1 MLNWRGELKDST
13 RGNEEYAVFNK
24 RIVKTSK
31 TVIGVR
37 MPDLRKLAKK
47 VAKEIDGFE
56 EMQSFLHDINPEIFE
71 EVMLSGLVLNAVK
84 LSPAEHIALT
94 HEYLKPVDSWA
105 EIDVFVEKK
114 PKYAT
119 ADYWNFAREMAQAD
133 KEFYVRY
140 GVISFMSNFL
150 DDEHLQDVFA
160 ALRNLGNDA
169 YYVKMAAAWLYAEAA
184 VNFYDQ
190 VIAEL
195 SKPGIDPW
203 TRRKAYQ
210 KMLESY
216 RITDMQKRE
225 IREMRKA
232 ECIKLI

>member
-1 MLNWRGELKDST
+1 MLDWRRELLDLT
-13 RGNEEYAVFNK
+13 QGNEEYATFNK

-47 VAKEIDGFE
+47 VAKETDSFG
-56 EMQSFLHDINPEIFE
+56 EMQSFLHDINPAIFE

-84 LSPAEHIALT
+84 LLPAEHIALT
-94 HEYLKPVDSWA
+94 REYLKPIDSWA

-119 ADYWNFAREMAQAD
+119 AEYWDFAREMAQSD
-133 KEFYVRY
+133 KEFYARY

-150 DDEHLQDVFA
+150 DNEHLQDVFA
-160 ALRNLGNDA
+160 ALRALGDDA
-169 YYVKMAAAWLYAEAA
+169 YYVKMAAAWLYAETA

-190 VIAEL
+190 TIAEL
-195 SKPGIDPW
+195 AKPEIDPW

-216 RITDMQKRE
+216 RITDEHKDE
-225 IREMRKA
+225 IRRLRSNEKH
-232 ECIKLI
+232 

>member
-1 MLNWRGELKDST
+1 MLDWRTELSELI
-13 RGNEEYAVFNK
+13 RGNEEYATFNK
-24 RIVKTSK
+24 RIVKTSR

-47 VAKEIDGFE
+47 VAKEIDGFG
-56 EMQSFLHDINPEIFE
+56 EMQNFLRGVNPEVFE

-84 LSPAEHIALT
+84 LSSAEHIALT
-94 HEYLKPVDSWA
+94 REYLEPVDSWA

-119 ADYWNFAREMAQAD
+119 EEYWDFAREMARTD

-140 GVISFMSNFL
+140 SVIAFMSNFL
-150 DDEHLQDVFA
+150 DTEHLHDVFA
-160 ALRNLGNDA
+160 ALRSLGNDA

-184 VNFYDQ
+184 VNFYDKT
-190 VIAEL
+190 IAEL
-195 SKPGIDPW
+195 AKPDIDPW

-225 IREMRKA
+225 IREMRTTK
-232 ECIKLI
+232 

>member
-1 MLNWRGELKDST
+1 MIADWRIQLLELT

-47 VAKEIDGFE
+47 VAKEIDGFG
-56 EMQSFLHDINPEIFE
+56 EMQNFLRGVNPEVFE

-84 LSPAEHIALT
+84 LSSAEHIALT
-94 HEYLKPVDSWA
+94 REYLEPVDSWA

-119 ADYWNFAREMAQAD
+119 KEYWDFAREMAQTD

-150 DDEHLQDVFA
+150 DDEHLHDVFA
-160 ALRNLGNDA
+160 KLRNLGNDA

-184 VNFYDQ
+184 VIFYGQ
-190 VIAEL
+190 TIAEL
-195 SKPGIDPW
+195 AKPDIDPW

-216 RITDMQKRE
+216 RIPDEHKDE
-225 IREMRKA
+225 IRKSRNDEKH
-232 ECIKLI
+232 

>member
-1 MLNWRGELKDST
+1 MLDWRSELFNLT
-13 RGNEEYAVFNK
+13 HGNEEYAVFNK
-24 RIVKTSK
+24 RIVKTDK

-56 EMQSFLHDINPEIFE
+56 EIQNFLHGINPEIFE

-84 LSPAEHIALT
+84 LTPAEHITLT
-94 HEYLKPVDSWA
+94 REYLKPVDSWA
-105 EIDVFVEKK
+105 GIDVFVEKK

-119 ADYWNFAREMAQAD
+119 AEYWDFARKMAQTD
-133 KEFYVRY
+133 KEFYARY
-140 GVISFMSNFL
+140 GVIAFMSNFL
-150 DDEHLQDVFA
+150 DDEHLQAVFA
-160 ALRNLGNDA
+160 ALRALGSDA

-184 VNFYDQ
+184 VNSYDQ
-190 VIAEL
+190 TIAEL
-195 SKPGIDPW
+195 AKSDIDPW

-216 RITDMQKRE
+216 RITDEHKDE
-225 IREMRKA
+225 IRRLRSNEKH
-232 ECIKLI
+232 

>member
-1 MLNWRGELKDST
+1 MILDWRAESKNLT
-13 RGNEEYAVFNK
+13 RGNEEYATFNK
-24 RIVKTSK
+24 RIVKTGK

-56 EMQSFLHDINPEIFE
+56 EMQNFLRGVNAEVFE

-84 LSPAEHIALT
+84 LPPAEHIALT
-94 HEYLKPVDSWA
+94 REYLKPVDSWA

-119 ADYWNFAREMAQAD
+119 KEYWDFAREMVRSD

-184 VNFYDQ
+184 VNFYDLT
-190 VIAEL
+190 IAEL
-195 SKPGIDPW
+195 AKTDIDPW

-225 IREMRKA
+225 IREMRTTK
-232 ECIKLI
+232 

>member
-1 MLNWRGELKDST
+1 
-13 RGNEEYAVFNK
+13 
-24 RIVKTSK
+24 
-31 TVIGVR
+31 
-37 MPDLRKLAKK
+37 
-47 VAKEIDGFE
+47 
-56 EMQSFLHDINPEIFE
+56 
-71 EVMLSGLVLNAVK
+71 MLSGLVLNAVK

-94 HEYLKPVDSWA
+94 REYLKPVDSWA

-119 ADYWNFAREMAQAD
+119 KDYWDFAYEMAQSD

-140 GVISFMSNFL
+140 GVIAFMSNFL
-150 DDEHLQDVFA
+150 DDAHLTDVFA

-190 VIAEL
+190 TITEL
-195 SKPGIDPW
+195 AKPAIDPW
-203 TRRKAYQ
+203 THRKAYQ

-216 RITDMQKRE
+216 RITDEHKDE
-225 IREMRKA
+225 IR
-232 ECIKLI
+232 KLRSNEKH